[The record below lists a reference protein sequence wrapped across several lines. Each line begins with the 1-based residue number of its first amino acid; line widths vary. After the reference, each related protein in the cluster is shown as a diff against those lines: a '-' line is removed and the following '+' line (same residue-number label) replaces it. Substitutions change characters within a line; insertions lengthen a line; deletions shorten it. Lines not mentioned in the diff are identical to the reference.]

1 METKDY
7 TFDLLEKYR
16 IEQLTEL
23 RKTKIDYD
31 QFLKVV
37 PVEEIEKYLRKL
49 KLENINK
56 VKIHGIL

>member
-1 METKDY
+1 MGERLSSMEDVA
-7 TFDLLEKYR
+7 FDLMEKSR
-16 IEQLTEL
+16 IEQLQSL

-56 VKIHGIL
+56 I